1 MTESMLR
8 GRTALVTGASGL
20 IGREIALSLAAEGVN
35 IIAHYRHSRKETETL
50 CRVLNKRGI
59 KAWPLQADFRDAK
72 SGELLISRAAK
83 FTGRMDILINSA
95 SLFTETTLQK
105 LTSADLIENM
115 QINAWTPFV
124 LGRAFRRAA
133 GRGGGAI
140 VNLLDSRIAG
150 YDWSHVGYGISKL
163 ALMALTR
170 MMAMEF
176 APRISV
182 NAVAPGLILSSA
194 DKVDRL
200 TKNIPLRRAGE
211 PDDVAQA
218 VIFLLKSR
226 CITGQVIWVDGGR
239 HIRESLY

>member
-1 MTESMLR
+1 MTESTLR
-8 GRTALVTGASGL
+8 GKTALVTGASGR

-35 IIAHYRHSRKETETL
+35 IIAHYRRSRKETETF

-59 KAWPLQADFRDAK
+59 NAWPLQADFRNAK
-72 SGELLISRAAK
+72 SGESLIGSAAK
-83 FTGRMDILINSA
+83 FTGKVNILINSA

-105 LTSADLIENM
+105 LTSADLVENM
-115 QINAWTPFV
+115 QVNAWTPFV
-124 LGRAFRRAA
+124 LGRAFRRVA
-133 GRGGGAI
+133 GRGSI

-150 YDWSHVGYGISKL
+150 YDWSHAGYSISKL

-182 NAVAPGLILSSA
+182 NAVAPGLILSA
-194 DKVDRL
+194 AGNVDRL
-200 TKNIPLRRAGE
+200 TKNIPLRRSGE

-218 VIFLLKSR
+218 VVFLLKSR
-226 CITGQVIWVDGGR
+226 FITGQIIWVDGGR
-239 HIRESLY
+239 HLRESLR